1 MNPQLKNV
9 FKQCIKCYE
18 GIEALAFNH
27 IFDEEEKAVH
37 EHNLLHN
44 IIEVMKTEVAEQ
56 EIQNEEKRPTIYD
69 EIGELLG

>member
-1 MNPQLKNV
+1 MNPTLKNV

-18 GIEALAFNH
+18 GIEVLAFNN
-27 IFDEEEKAVH
+27 IFDDEEKAVH

-56 EIQNEEKRPTIYD
+56 EESSNEKK
-69 EIGELLG
+69 